1 MSRARDREL
10 TRALKEAGQT
20 KLAERARAG
29 ESDGGPHQFPIM
41 VLRTALTARAVSD
54 KRAEAMLTRLRRGE
68 FDIVA
73 TCPCAV
79 SRMP

>member
-10 TRALKEAGQT
+10 TRALKQAGQT

-29 ESDGGPHQFPIM
+29 EFSDGGPHQFPIM

-68 FDIVA
+68 FGI
-73 TCPCAV
+73 
-79 SRMP
+79 S